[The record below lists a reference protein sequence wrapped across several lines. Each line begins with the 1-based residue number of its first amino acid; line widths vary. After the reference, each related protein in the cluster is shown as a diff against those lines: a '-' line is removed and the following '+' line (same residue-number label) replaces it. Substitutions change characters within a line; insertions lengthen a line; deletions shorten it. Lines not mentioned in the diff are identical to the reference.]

1 MFLFITL
8 LLAYMVIITHNA
20 QKSGKGT
27 HIISILCNF
36 AYTFLPSTP
45 YFFTL
50 SHQILFFAM
59 FFHNKSYNL

>member
-45 YFFTL
+45 YFFYFIAPNI
-50 SHQILFFAM
+50 ILCNDFP
-59 FFHNKSYNL
+59 